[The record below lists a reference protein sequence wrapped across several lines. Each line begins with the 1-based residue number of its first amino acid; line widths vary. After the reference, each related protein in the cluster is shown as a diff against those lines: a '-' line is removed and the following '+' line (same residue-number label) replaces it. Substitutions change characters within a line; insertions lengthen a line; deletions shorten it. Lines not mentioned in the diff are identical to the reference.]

1 MAERP
6 NEWVPG
12 TGSQYTDP
20 AQGGAPDAVIIRA
33 EIEETRAQMGD
44 TLDEI
49 GERLRPSHIKQQIG
63 QGIRDATVGRVED
76 AARGAVDKVGGAGQR
91 LADTVRDNPIPLAMI
106 GIGLGW
112 LFWGGR
118 GSPSGEYRDSSRQ
131 FESQHGLS
139 GVADRASEAAGNVA
153 DRARDMASSVRR
165 DARVG
170 ARAASSQLQE
180 NPLAVGVVVAAVGLA
195 AGLAIPETRRERE
208 LMGEARDR
216 LVDRAKDVASE
227 TKEKLQAVAERTI
240 DQAKTAATD
249 AAREE
254 GLTQ

>member
-6 NEWVPG
+6 NEWAPE
-12 TGSQYTDP
+12 TGGQYIDP
-20 AQGGAPDAVIIRA
+20 SEGGAPDAVIIRA

-44 TLDEI
+44 TIDEI

-76 AARGAVDKVGGAGQR
+76 AARDAFDRVGGAGQR
-91 LADTVRDNPIPLAMI
+91 VMDTMRDNPIPLAMI

-118 GSPSGEYRDSSRQ
+118 GNSSGRYRDSSRQ
-131 FESQHGLS
+131 FESGGTIS
-139 GVADRASEAAGNVA
+139 GVTDKASEAAGAVA
-153 DRARDMASSVRR
+153 DRARDVASTVR
-165 DARVG
+165 DEAQAG

-208 LMGEARDR
+208 LMGDVRDR
-216 LVDRAKDVASE
+216 LVDRAKDVASD
-227 TKEKLQAVAERTI
+227 TKEKLQSVAERTI
-240 DQAKTAATD
+240 DQAKTVAAD
-249 AAREE
+249 AARQE